1 MSIKEYEKIK
11 TKKYMKNLN
20 LFIVLVHVLSL
31 IFFTIVGKL
40 DNSDGDY
47 ILQNA
52 SGLTSLAT
60 TITMSF
66 TTIYVV
72 YLMNKNFIIRYI
84 GKSRERMYLYP
95 SGRDEIFKNKLFTSL
110 SFLSKSFFSIV
121 ILVNILFLF
130 FSRIINISFTGG
142 LIHNLVD
149 IFAISILALLVS
161 ITMIILSTLFG
172 IKFQST
178 NVSLITSVGLVALLG
193 NIVAET
199 YSISSIYIGLIC
211 ASMILSNYL
220 ISKYLLS
227 YVFNIDIMNDNKLC
241 CV

>member
-20 LFIVLVHVLSL
+20 LFIVLVHIFSL

-40 DNSDGDY
+40 DNSGEDY
-47 ILQNA
+47 VLQNA

-84 GKSRERMYLYP
+84 GRSRERMYLYP
-95 SGRDEIFKNKLFTSL
+95 SGRDEIFKNKLFTSI
-110 SFLSKSFFSIV
+110 SFFSKSFFLIV
-121 ILVNILFLF
+121 VLVNILFLF
-130 FSRIINISFTGG
+130 SSRIINISLAGG
-142 LIHNLVD
+142 LIYNLVD
-149 IFAISILALLVS
+149 IFVISILALLVS
-161 ITMIILSTLFG
+161 ITMITSSTLFG
-172 IKFQST
+172 IKLQST
-178 NVSLITSVGLVALLG
+178 NVSLITSVVLVALLG
-193 NIVAET
+193 NLVAGT
-199 YSISSIYIGLIC
+199 YNISIIYIGLIC
-211 ASMILSNYL
+211 VLIILSNYL

-227 YVFNIDIMNDNKLC
+227 YIFNIDIMNDNK
-241 CV
+241 

>member
-1 MSIKEYEKIK
+1 MSIKEYEQIK
-11 TKKYMKNLN
+11 TRKYMKSLN

-40 DNSDGDY
+40 DNSEGDY

-95 SGRDEIFKNKLFTSL
+95 SGRDEIFKNKLFTNL
-110 SFLSKSFFSIV
+110 GFLSKSFFSIV

-130 FSRIINISFTGG
+130 SSRIINISFTGE
-142 LIHNLVD
+142 LINNLVD
-149 IFAISILALLVS
+149 IIAISILALLVS

-178 NVSLITSVGLVALLG
+178 NVSLITSVCLVALLG

-211 ASMILSNYL
+211 ASMILINYL

-227 YVFNIDIMNDNKLC
+227 YVFNIDIMNDNKL
-241 CV
+241 

>member
-1 MSIKEYEKIK
+1 
-11 TKKYMKNLN
+11 MKNLN

-227 YVFNIDIMNDNKLC
+227 YIFNIDIMNTN
-241 CV
+241 V

>member
-20 LFIVLVHVLSL
+20 LFIVLVHVFSL

-95 SGRDEIFKNKLFTSL
+95 SGRDEIFKSKLYTSL
-110 SFLSKSFFSIV
+110 SFLSKSFFLILV
-121 ILVNILFLF
+121 LVNILFLF
-130 FSRIINISFTGG
+130 SSRIINISFSGG
-142 LIHNLVD
+142 LIYNLLD
-149 IFAISILALLVS
+149 IFAMSILALIVS
-161 ITMIILSTLFG
+161 ITMITSSTLFA

-193 NIVAET
+193 NIVAGT
-199 YSISSIYIGLIC
+199 YSISIIYIGLIC
-211 ASMILSNYL
+211 VLMILSNYL

-227 YVFNIDIMNDNKLC
+227 YIFNIDIMNDNK
-241 CV
+241 

>member
-20 LFIVLVHVLSL
+20 LFIVLVHVFSL
-31 IFFTIVGKL
+31 IFFTTVGKL
-40 DNSDGDY
+40 DNSEGDY

-84 GKSRERMYLYP
+84 GKSRKRMYLYP

-110 SFLSKSFFSIV
+110 SFLSRSFFSIV
-121 ILVNILFLF
+121 IIVNILFLF
-130 FSRIINISFTGG
+130 CSRIINISIAGG
-142 LIHNLVD
+142 LIYNLVD
-149 IFAISILALLVS
+149 MVAITILALLVS
-161 ITMIILSTLFG
+161 ITMITSSTLFG

-178 NVSLITSVGLVALLG
+178 NLSLITSVGLVALLG
-193 NIVAET
+193 NIVAGT
-199 YSISSIYIGLIC
+199 YSFSIIHIALIC
-211 ASMILSNYL
+211 VLIILSNYL
-220 ISKYLLS
+220 ISKYLTS
-227 YVFNIDIMNDNKLC
+227 YIFNIDIMNDNK
-241 CV
+241 

>member
-20 LFIVLVHVLSL
+20 LFIVLVHVFSL

-95 SGRDEIFKNKLFTSL
+95 SGRDEIFKSKLFTSL
-110 SFLSKSFFSIV
+110 SVFAKSFFSIV
-121 ILVNILFLF
+121 VLVNILFLF
-130 FSRIINISFTGG
+130 SSRIINISFSGE
-142 LIHNLVD
+142 LIYNLAD
-149 IFAISILALLVS
+149 MLAITILALIVS
-161 ITMIILSTLFG
+161 ITMITSSTLFG

-193 NIVAET
+193 NIVAGT
-199 YSISSIYIGLIC
+199 YNIAIIYIVLIC
-211 ASMILSNYL
+211 ALMILSNYL

-227 YVFNIDIMNDNKLC
+227 YIFNIDIMNTN
-241 CV
+241 V

>member
-20 LFIVLVHVLSL
+20 LFIVIVHIFSL

-40 DNSDGDY
+40 DNSEEDY

-52 SGLTSLAT
+52 FGLTSLAT

-72 YLMNKNFIIRYI
+72 YLMNRNFIIRYI

-95 SGRDEIFKNKLFTSL
+95 SGRDEIFKNKLFTSI

-121 ILVNILFLF
+121 VLVNILFLLG
-130 FSRIINISFTGG
+130 SRIINISFTGG
-142 LIHNLVD
+142 LIYSLVD
-149 IFAISILALLVS
+149 IFAISILAMLVS
-161 ITMIILSTLFG
+161 TTMIILSTLFG

-178 NVSLITSVGLVALLG
+178 NISLITSVGLVALLG
-193 NIVAET
+193 NIVVGT

-211 ASMILSNYL
+211 ALMILSNYM

-227 YVFNIDIMNDNKLC
+227 YVFNIDIMNDNKL
-241 CV
+241 

>member
-20 LFIVLVHVLSL
+20 LFIGIVHIFSL

-40 DNSDGDY
+40 DNSERDY

-52 SGLTSLAT
+52 FGLTSLAT

-84 GKSRERMYLYP
+84 GRSRERMYLYP
-95 SGRDEIFKNKLFTSL
+95 SGRDEIFKNKLFTSI

-121 ILVNILFLF
+121 VLVNILFLLG
-130 FSRIINISFTGG
+130 SRIINISFTGG
-142 LIHNLVD
+142 LIYNFVYILS
-149 IFAISILALLVS
+149 ITILALLAS
-161 ITMIILSTLFG
+161 ITMITSSTLFG
-172 IKFQST
+172 IKFQSI

-193 NIVAET
+193 NIVAGT
-199 YSISSIYIGLIC
+199 YSISIIYIGLIC
-211 ASMILSNYL
+211 VLIILSNYL
-220 ISKYLLS
+220 ISKYLTS
-227 YVFNIDIMNDNKLC
+227 YIFNIDIMNDNK
-241 CV
+241 

>member
-20 LFIVLVHVLSL
+20 LFIGIVHIFSL

-40 DNSDGDY
+40 DNSERDY

-52 SGLTSLAT
+52 FGLTSLAT

-84 GKSRERMYLYP
+84 GRSRERMYLYP
-95 SGRDEIFKNKLFTSL
+95 SGRDEIFKNKLFTSI

-121 ILVNILFLF
+121 VLVNILFLLG
-130 FSRIINISFTGG
+130 SRIINISFTGG
-142 LIHNLVD
+142 LIYNLVYMLS
-149 IFAISILALLVS
+149 ITILALLAS
-161 ITMIILSTLFG
+161 ITMITSSTLFG
-172 IKFQST
+172 IKFQSI

-193 NIVAET
+193 NIVAGT
-199 YSISSIYIGLIC
+199 YSISIIYIGLIC
-211 ASMILSNYL
+211 VLIILSNYL
-220 ISKYLLS
+220 ISKYLRS
-227 YVFNIDIMNDNKLC
+227 YIFNIDIMKDNK
-241 CV
+241 

>member
-20 LFIVLVHVLSL
+20 LFIVLVHIFSL

-40 DNSDGDY
+40 DNSGEDY
-47 ILQNA
+47 VLQNA

-84 GKSRERMYLYP
+84 GRSRERMYLYP
-95 SGRDEIFKNKLFTSL
+95 SGRDEIFKNKLFTSI
-110 SFLSKSFFSIV
+110 SFFSKSFFLIV
-121 ILVNILFLF
+121 VLVNILFLF
-130 FSRIINISFTGG
+130 SSRIINISLAGG
-142 LIHNLVD
+142 LIYNLVD
-149 IFAISILALLVS
+149 IFVISILALLVS
-161 ITMIILSTLFG
+161 ITMITSSTLFG
-172 IKFQST
+172 IKLQST
-178 NVSLITSVGLVALLG
+178 NVSLITSVVLVALLG
-193 NIVAET
+193 NLVAGT
-199 YSISSIYIGLIC
+199 YNISIIYIGLIYVLI
-211 ASMILSNYL
+211 ILSNYL

-227 YVFNIDIMNDNKLC
+227 YIFNIDIMNDNK
-241 CV
+241 

>member
-20 LFIVLVHVLSL
+20 LFIVIVHIFSL

-40 DNSDGDY
+40 DNSEGDY

-52 SGLTSLAT
+52 FGLTSLAT

-84 GKSRERMYLYP
+84 GRSRERMYLYP
-95 SGRDEIFKNKLFTSL
+95 SGRDEIFKNKLFTSI

-121 ILVNILFLF
+121 VLVNILFLLG
-130 FSRIINISFTGG
+130 SRIINISFTGG
-142 LIHNLVD
+142 LIYNFVYILS
-149 IFAISILALLVS
+149 ITILALLAS
-161 ITMIILSTLFG
+161 ITMITSSTLFG
-172 IKFQST
+172 IKFQSI

-193 NIVAET
+193 NIVAGT
-199 YSISSIYIGLIC
+199 YSISIIYIGLIC
-211 ASMILSNYL
+211 VLIILSNYL
-220 ISKYLLS
+220 ISKYLRS
-227 YVFNIDIMNDNKLC
+227 YIFNIDIMKDNK
-241 CV
+241 